1 MISKKKLDPD
11 KGQWSV
17 RKGMLGWMGDGAT
30 RCIKLARDK
39 QSLIDAELHKIV
51 RTTKGVP
58 FKLIE
63 KLIGKIRHAATAVP
77 TGNFLMTP
85 INKILQV
92 KPRIVQ

>member
-39 QSLIDAELHKIV
+39 KSVIDAEQHKI
-51 RTTKGVP
+51 
-58 FKLIE
+58 L
-63 KLIGKIRHAATAVP
+63 
-77 TGNFLMTP
+77 LMTKMCSIQTNQKMDWKQLTCSNISP
-85 INKILQV
+85 NMKCFDDAN
-92 KPRIVQ
+92 